1 MVNPRWYLLPP
12 MPRPPCKVSVIG
24 PPQSGKSTLSAL
36 LAEHYGAVL
45 IDMKKVVE
53 VVSTRIRQEK
63 LEKARQEETI
73 SALEKVK
80 ALMQKDEAHESGES
94 RLRNN

>member
-1 MVNPRWYLLPP
+1 

-36 LAEHYGAVL
+36 LAEHYGAVV
-45 IDMKKVVE
+45 IDMKKLLE
-53 VVSTRIRQEK
+53 VVMDKIRQET
-63 LEKARQEETI
+63 LEKARQDATI

-80 ALMQKDEAHESGES
+80 AWMHKDDVNEPGES
-94 RLRNN
+94 